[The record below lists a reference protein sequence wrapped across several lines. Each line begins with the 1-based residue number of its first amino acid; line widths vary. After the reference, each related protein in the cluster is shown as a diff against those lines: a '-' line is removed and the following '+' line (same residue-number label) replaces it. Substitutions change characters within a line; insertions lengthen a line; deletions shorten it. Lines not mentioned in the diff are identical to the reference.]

1 MKFGKKL
8 FSLLLAA
15 IMVMSMVGTA
25 MAATVT
31 LPGDNTI
38 LQGHEFTAF
47 QIFSGVYKNN
57 VLSNVNWGTGIKDN
71 EFLSALKS
79 ATDEC
84 FMVADTSEGADEN
97 AKKNVFASCSSAADV
112 ATVLGANNSNTA
124 LAKAVAELAY
134 KNKSGEGQKLSS
146 GNNDLANGYYLIVDT
161 TENVGEGGV
170 YNAALL
176 DVAGDVTVQV
186 KTDAPEVQKKV
197 KDTNDSEANSTTG
210 WQDSADYDIG
220 DEVPF
225 QLKATLPDNVHAYDK
240 YQIEFTDTLSAG
252 LKYDSAKAGLKVYV
266 GTNNQD
272 KPIAESLYTSTVKVN
287 SDGTTTLTIAI
298 DDVKKEGIAAGDNAE
313 IYVEYDAVLDDDAV
327 IGAAGNPNDVYLTFS
342 NNPNDGGEG
351 TNHTPKDIV
360 IVFTFKTVINKVQK
374 NAEYDSTNPDSKEY
388 IPLTGAGFTLEKR
401 NPLTEGQEENNPEAW
416 TWKMIKTYKNEDG
429 NQVQFEF
436 NGLDDGVY
444 RLTESKTP
452 DGFNTIEPIIFKV
465 VATHSVE
472 AKTPV
477 LETLTGEKISGV
489 IDLTGEH
496 KENGTFTANVVNNSG
511 AELPETGGMGT
522 TILYVVG
529 GLLVVA
535 AAVLLMTKKRV
546 GADK

>member
-1 MKFGKKL
+1 MKFGKKI

-25 MAATVT
+25 MAANVT
-31 LPGDNTI
+31 LPGDDTI
-38 LQGHEFTAF
+38 LKGHEFKAF

-57 VLSNVNWGTGIKDN
+57 VLSNVNWGTGIKGDD
-71 EFLSALKS
+71 FLSALKA
-79 ATDEC
+79 ATDDC
-84 FMVADTSEGADEN
+84 FMVADTSEGASAE
-97 AKKNVFASCSSAADV
+97 AKKNVFASCNSAADV

-124 LAKAVAELAY
+124 LANAVAELAY
-134 KNKSGEGQKLSS
+134 THKNGDGTALTS

-161 TENVGEGGV
+161 TENLDEGGV

-225 QLKATLPDNVHAYDK
+225 QLKATLPNNVHAYDK
-240 YQIEFTDTLSAG
+240 YQIKFTDTLSAG
-252 LKYDSAKAGLKVYV
+252 LKYDSTKADLKVYV
-266 GTNNQD
+266 GANNQD
-272 KPIAESLYTSTVKVN
+272 KPIATNLYKPTVTEN
-287 SDGTTTLTIAI
+287 PDGTTTLTIEI
-298 DDVKKEGIAAGDNAE
+298 SNVKVEGINAGDNAE
-313 IYVEYDAVLDDDAV
+313 IYVEYDAVLDEDAV
-327 IGAAGNPNDVYLTFS
+327 IGAAGNENDVFLTFS

-351 TNHTPKDIV
+351 TNDTPKDKV

-374 NAEYDSTNPDSKEY
+374 NAENNSTNPESKEY

-401 NPLTEGQEENNPEAW
+401 VPLTEGQDATKPETW
-416 TWKMIKTYKNEDG
+416 TWKEIKKYENTDG
-429 NQVQFEF
+429 SQVTFEF

-444 RLTESKTP
+444 KLTESKTP

-465 VATHSVE
+465 VATHSEE
-472 AKTPV
+472 AKEPE
-477 LETLTGEKISGV
+477 LLTLTGEKISGV
-489 IDLTGEH
+489 IDLKGVTTQS
-496 KENGTFTANVVNNSG
+496 GTFTSDVVNNSG